1 MGWAAPL
8 CPLIGVWQ
16 PGWGLGQAHLAPVR
30 HRFTPQVK
38 PRFTVPHPPTD
49 GKDLE
54 DKREGVLQVEYVSSP
69 EIGSKKKY
77 HESSLRSSIGKE

>member
-1 MGWAAPL
+1 MRSFVTADGGRVLGWAAPL

-38 PRFTVPHPPTD
+38 PRFTG

-54 DKREGVLQVEYVSSP
+54 HTREGAYNL
-69 EIGSKKKY
+69 
-77 HESSLRSSIGKE
+77 

>member
-38 PRFTVPHPPTD
+38 PRFTG

-54 DKREGVLQVEYVSSP
+54 HTREGAYNL
-69 EIGSKKKY
+69 
-77 HESSLRSSIGKE
+77 